1 MLLSGR
7 VEASLTMK
15 TISRVTGYELKSNI
29 LVKPRDLGK
38 TSRLSS
44 LLKPLAFKI
53 NIKLL
58 LFRATIRP
66 VPSYTARAWYP
77 KSSATRKRLE
87 AFKNPTLLILTGSQ
101 WYARNAVILR
111 TIGLPPTHN
120 EPGLLDPLDY

>member
-1 MLLSGR
+1 MTVAYSRDR
-7 VEASLTMK
+7 VLF
-15 TISRVTGYELKSNI
+15 GLQYKSI
-29 LVKPRDLGK
+29 TPFYL
-38 TSRLSS
+38 
-44 LLKPLAFKI
+44 
-53 NIKLL
+53 
-58 LFRATIRP
+58 ATIRP